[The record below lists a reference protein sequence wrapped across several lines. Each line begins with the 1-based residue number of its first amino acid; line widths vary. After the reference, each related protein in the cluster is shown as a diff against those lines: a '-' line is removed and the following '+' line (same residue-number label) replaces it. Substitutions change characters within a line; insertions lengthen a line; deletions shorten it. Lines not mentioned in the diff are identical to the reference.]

1 MGQVDICLTPNDYF
15 RINTG
20 LFIPPRN
27 SYPATTTRPTT
38 TPEAVDKNSNCS
50 QWASNGECKNNPNY
64 MLQNCAKSCKIY
76 ANTNFADD
84 NPNCLARAK
93 QGECQK
99 NPDYMLKFCK
109 RHCS

>member
-1 MGQVDICLTPNDYF
+1 
-15 RINTG
+15 
-20 LFIPPRN
+20 
-27 SYPATTTRPTT
+27 
-38 TPEAVDKNSNCS
+38 
-50 QWASNGECKNNPNY
+50 

-84 NPNCLARAK
+84 NPNCLGWAK